1 MVKEIRTPLEGGA
14 SNDNEEA
21 KCQGAASKH
30 AIIDKRSNGGAC
42 P

>member
-21 KCQGAASKH
+21 KGQGAASKH
-30 AIIDKRSNGGAC
+30 AITDKKSNGGAC